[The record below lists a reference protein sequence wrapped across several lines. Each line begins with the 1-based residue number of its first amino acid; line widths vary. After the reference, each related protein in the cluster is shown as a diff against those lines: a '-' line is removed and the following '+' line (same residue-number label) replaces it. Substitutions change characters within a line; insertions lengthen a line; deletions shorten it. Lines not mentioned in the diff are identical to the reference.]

1 MMRIYLLNL
10 LVLFLFF
17 IPEIMVGQKQTNAVF
32 LQEFSRQKEQE
43 SKEAAKRVSQW
54 AKQHNVQIRSVS
66 DNGTIMQLIDIEDGK
81 PIYIITDN
89 VGAAITTR
97 AFELWEGGS
106 SGLNLTGEGYN
117 RLGEWDGGAV
127 RLTHQEFNNLGS
139 PRVVQTDGATSL
151 SDHATHVAGTLVG
164 GGANANA
171 KGMSYKGTLK
181 AHDWNNAEAEMASAA
196 AIGLEISNHSYG
208 YVTGW
213 NNSTGS
219 WIWHGDSTISNQEDY
234 RFGRYGPR
242 ARDWDQIAYNAPY
255 YLIVK
260 SAGNDRGQGPANA
273 GQGGL
278 PPRDGGA
285 DGYDCIGD
293 GGTAKNMMAIGAVSQ
308 VLNYTGPSSVS
319 MSSFSSWGPA
329 DDGRIKPDVVA
340 KGVSVYS
347 AGSNNNTHYSS
358 KSGTSMASPNAAGTM
373 ALLQQHYQ
381 QTHGGASMRSSTLK
395 ALVIH
400 TADEAGSHEGPDY
413 RFGWGLMNALRAAD
427 MISEDDVLQNVI
439 DEITLTNNE
448 VYVREVSSSGNQPLR
463 ITISWTDLPGAV
475 PAPALNDRTPSIVHD
490 LDLRVMGPDGTI
502 YYPYRLD
509 PDNPAAA
516 AVNDSKNYVDNVEQ
530 VYIPVTQQ
538 GTYTIIVDHD
548 GSLTSDQIFSLIVSG
563 INEYQGIPFCSG
575 GLSTPENNSTDNTLN
590 LTISWQQAPFA
601 VSYLVYFGTDGEGT
615 QNPVNI
621 YNGEHIAD
629 NFFTATLEPNTTY
642 YLKVLP
648 VNDFGT
654 NEDCAEIYSFTTIT
668 AINSFPYV
676 MNVEGV
682 ATPNIPAS
690 WQQLQYSAAKWVTTS
705 LISHG
710 GNRSMGCYNP
720 NGMVLTAL
728 NNWLV
733 SPPVVVELGKEYNI
747 RFYYRAFL
755 PGTNEKLS
763 LWHGNA
769 ADTVSF
775 ANNLISLS
783 QFDGAAG
790 WMMAEALLIPDA
802 SGFVYLG
809 WKAESNPGFGVFIDD
824 IIIEDWGA
832 VGLNE
837 KADSRLKAHYTSS
850 TLKLDF
856 GQNIEKATLR
866 IVSSDGRVVLQQNV
880 LNEQNLQLQ
889 LNVSSGMY
897 IVFIDGVRVN
907 EKVKF
912 LVK

>member
-1 MMRIYLLNL
+1 MRIYLLKSLVLLLL
-10 LVLFLFF
+10 LVPVVLS
-17 IPEIMVGQKQTNAVF
+17 GQKQTNHAF
-32 LQEFSRQKEQE
+32 LQDFARLKEKE
-43 SKEAAKRVSQW
+43 SKEAEKRVAQW
-54 AKQHNVQIRSVS
+54 AKKHNVQIKSVS
-66 DNGTIMQLIDIEDGK
+66 DDGTIMQLIDIEDGK
-81 PIYIITDN
+81 PVYIITDN

-97 AFELWEGGS
+97 AYELWEGGS

-139 PRVVQTDGATSL
+139 PRVAQTDGATSL

-171 KGMSYKGTLK
+171 KGMSYKGTLR

-196 AIGLEISNHSYG
+196 ANNLEISNHSYG
-208 YVTGW
+208 WVTGW

-242 ARDWDQIAYNAPY
+242 SRDWDQIAYNAPF

-260 SAGNDRGQGPANA
+260 SAGNHRGAGPSNA

-278 PPRDGGA
+278 PPKNGGA
-285 DGYDCIGD
+285 LGFDCVSD
-293 GGTAKNMMAIGAVSQ
+293 GGTAKNMMSIGAVSQ
-308 VLNYTGPSSVS
+308 VLNYTGPGSVS
-319 MSSFSSWGPA
+319 MSSFSSWGPV

-358 KSGTSMASPNAAGTM
+358 KSGTSMSSPNAAGTM

-381 QTHGGASMRSSTLK
+381 QTHGGASMRASTLK

-400 TADEAGSHEGPDY
+400 TADEAGPHEGPDY
-413 RFGWGLMNALRAAD
+413 MFGWGLVNALRAAD

-439 DEITLTNNE
+439 DEITLVNNE
-448 VYVREVSSSGNQPLR
+448 VYVREVASSGNQPLR
-463 ITISWTDLPGAV
+463 VTITWTDLPGTV
-475 PAPALNDRTPSIVHD
+475 PAPALNDRTPALVHD

-509 PDNPAAA
+509 PENPTAA

-548 GSLTSDQIFSLIVSG
+548 GSLTADQVFSLVVSG

-575 GLSTPENNSTDNTLN
+575 GLSSPENGSTDNLLN
-590 LTISWQQAPFA
+590 TVISWQQAPFA

-615 QNPVNI
+615 TTPTNL
-621 YNGEHIAD
+621 YNGEAISD
-629 NFFTATLEPNTTY
+629 NSFSFALEANTTY

-654 NEDCAEIYSFTTIT
+654 NDECAEIYSFSTIT
-668 AINSFPYV
+668 AINEFPYI

-682 ATPNIPAS
+682 TPPNIPSS
-690 WQQLQYSAAKWVTTS
+690 WQQLQYSNAKWVTTN

-720 NGMVLTAL
+720 NGMVLTPL

-733 SPPVVVELGKEYNI
+733 SPPVMVELGKEYNI

-755 PGTNEKLS
+755 PGTNEILS
-763 LWHGNA
+763 LWYGNS
-769 ADTVSF
+769 ADSASLT
-775 ANNLISLS
+775 NNLVSLS

-802 SGFVYLG
+802 TGLVYLG
-809 WKAESNPGFGVFIDD
+809 WKAETNPGYGVFIDD
-824 IIIEDWGA
+824 IIVEDWGA
-832 VGLNE
+832 VGMSERALN
-837 KADSRLKAHYTSS
+837 SVKAHYSNG
-850 TLKLDF
+850 TLNLDLLR
-856 GQNIEKATLR
+856 KAEAASIR
-866 IVSSDGRVVLQQNV
+866 VIASDGRVVKQQRIQ
-880 LNEQNLQLQ
+880 NEQNIQIQ
-889 LNVSSGMY
+889 LNVSPGMY
-897 IVFIDGVRVN
+897 IVHIEGAGFTEKAKFI
-907 EKVKF
+907 VK
-912 LVK
+912 